1 MKKWMR
7 FIAVFFLGW
16 LLAAGTVGWQVV
28 ALRAEIREEKTK
40 IDYLFS
46 AAAMKE
52 HFLSDHELTA
62 IRAWQKQNPGKPYRL
77 DIRGNYVKN
86 YPNGMAKGDDLVLIR
101 WTRAGFKSKEEAVSA
116 GFLQESENGEVV
128 VSDWTKA
135 PNMSYR

>member
-1 MKKWMR
+1 MKKWMQ
-7 FIAVFFLGW
+7 FAAVLVFGW
-16 LLAAGTVGWQVV
+16 ILAAGTLGWQVV
-28 ALRAEIREEKTK
+28 ALRAEMREEKTK

-46 AAAMKE
+46 AAAMKDN
-52 HFLSDHELTA
+52 FLSDQELA
-62 IRAWQKQNPGKPYRL
+62 AVKFWQTQNPGKPYRL

-135 PNMSYR
+135 PNMNYR